1 MPAQNRPAR
10 PSLESV
16 TRLPG
21 RRTAGPACRA
31 LAAGATAVGLVL
43 AGLSAT
49 VAASS
54 AAAAD
59 VPAPAAVRVAHAAD
73 GALTMRWNEVKGA
86 TGYVLSR
93 SDAVDGEYVEV
104 ARTDERRVYATDDVD
119 TAVVHYYPAQAV
131 AADGTLSAPSA
142 VAVGTLVGDG
152 VADPEIPDGG
162 LALDFGNGATAPGAT
177 RIVAGPAYSKASRV
191 GFVDPDQVT
200 PVRRDGDDPLRS
212 DLVRVGDTELVVD
225 LPDGDYTVGVIA
237 GDPEAATDIAITAEQ
252 MAKVPATQKAAG
264 EFLETEFDIALVDG
278 QLNLDFAGA
287 AANLAALT
295 ITPQAPREAGA
306 EPTVFVTGD
315 STVQTYDDYWAPQAG
330 WGQMLGRFL
339 SDGVTVDNHAIGGRS
354 SKNFIS
360 QGRLDTVLRQIRPG
374 DYLYVQFGHNDN
386 SYGVDDRYAAPAD
399 YRNYLRTFVDGARQ
413 RGATPILVTPVSRRS
428 FDSSGH
434 ANVSFPQYVEQARG
448 LAEETGTPL
457 VDLSASSRAYLDEIG
472 PEAAKSVFLW
482 VPAGVYPARPDGTQD
497 DTHFQAYGAI
507 QMARLVAQDTAAL
520 DVPLADEVVEA
531 EPPAE
536 VPAAPSG
543 LAASSVSGTGA
554 TLTWGAVEGADI
566 YRVLLKDADAGDDA
580 YALRA
585 TSTIGRVDLTGLEA
599 GTSYDVRVVAVNGRG
614 DSAPSEALRLTT
626 KEPLYRFDVQPAGS
640 VTMDGYL
647 PLEDTTLYAQGRGY
661 GFTSA
666 TGPGGRDR
674 GTGFDPAPTAL
685 QRDFLLPSA
694 STPLAVDVEDGTYV
708 VAVEWGD
715 MLGTASLAVTLEGE
729 DRGSANAGRGGTS
742 TRVLA
747 PVEVTDGRLDIVA
760 SGWLNGLTITRLDD
774 EATTIGGNR

>member
-10 PSLESV
+10 PSLESA

-104 ARTDERRVYATDDVD
+104 ARTDERTVYATDDVD
-119 TAVVHYYPAQAV
+119 TAVVHYYRAQAV

-295 ITPQAPREAGA
+295 VTPQAPREAGA

-580 YALRA
+580 YALRT

-626 KEPLYRFDVQPAGS
+626 KEPLYRLDVQPAGS

-729 DRGSANAGRGGTS
+729 DRGSANAGRGTTS

-747 PVEVTDGRLDIVA
+747 PVEVTDGRLDVVA

-774 EATTIGGNR
+774 EATTTGGNR

>member
-1 MPAQNRPAR
+1 MKSAHQTPRRPAARPAR
-10 PSLESV
+10 
-16 TRLPG
+16 
-21 RRTAGPACRA
+21 RA
-31 LAAGATAVGLVL
+31 LAAGATTVGLVL

-49 VAASS
+49 VGAASG

-59 VPAPAAVRVAHAAD
+59 VPAPTAVRVAHAVD
-73 GALTMRWNEVKGA
+73 GALSMRWNAVEGA
-86 TGYVLSR
+86 AGYVLSR
-93 SDAVDGEYVEV
+93 SDAVDGEYAEV
-104 ARTDERRVYATDDVD
+104 ARTDERTVYATDDVD
-119 TAVVHYYPAQAV
+119 TTAVHYYRAQAIG
-131 AADGTLSAPSA
+131 ADGTLSAPSA

-152 VADPEIPDGG
+152 VADPEIPEGG
-162 LALDFGNGATAPGAT
+162 LTLDFGNGATAAGAT
-177 RIVAGPAYSKASRV
+177 RIVAGPAYSKAHRV
-191 GFVDPDQVT
+191 GFVDPAQVT
-200 PVRRDGDDPLRS
+200 PARRDGGDPLRS

-225 LPDGDYTVGVIA
+225 LPDGDYTVGVVA

-252 MAKVPATQKAAG
+252 MAKVPATERAAG

-306 EPTVFVTGD
+306 EPTVYVTGD
-315 STVQTYDDYWAPQAG
+315 STVQTYTDYWAPQAG

-360 QGRLDTVLRQIRPG
+360 QGRLDEVLRQIRPG

-399 YRNYLRTFVDGARQ
+399 YRNYLRTFVEGATQ

-428 FDSSGH
+428 FDASGH
-434 ANVSFPQYVEQARG
+434 ANVSFPQYVEQARA

-472 PEAAKSVFLW
+472 PEAARSVFLW

-497 DTHFQAYGAI
+497 DTHFQEYGAI
-507 QMARLVAQDTAAL
+507 QMARLVAQDTAGL

-536 VPAAPSG
+536 VPAAPTG
-543 LAASSVSGTGA
+543 LAASAVSGAGA
-554 TLTWGAVEGADI
+554 TLTWDAVDGADI

-580 YALRA
+580 YALRT
-585 TSTIGRVDLTGLEA
+585 TSTIGRVDLTGLESGA
-599 GTSYDVRVVAVNGRG
+599 SYDVRVVAVNGRG

-626 KEPLYRFDVQPAGS
+626 KEPLYRFDVQPAGA

-647 PLEDTTLYAQGRGY
+647 PLDGTTLYAQGLGY

-674 GTGFDPAPTAL
+674 GTGFDPVPTAL

-694 STPLAVDVEDGTYV
+694 STPIAVDVEDGTYS

-715 MLGTASLAVTLEGE
+715 MLGTAGLAVTLEGE
-729 DRGSANAGRGGTS
+729 DRGSANAGRGTTS

-747 PVEVTDGRLDIVA
+747 PVEVTDGRLDVVA

-774 EATTIGGNR
+774 EATTTGGNR

>member
-1 MPAQNRPAR
+1 M
-10 PSLESV
+10 ESA
-16 TRLPG
+16 TRSPG
-21 RRTAGPACRA
+21 RRAAGPACRA
-31 LAAGATAVGLVL
+31 LAAGATTVGLVL

-49 VAASS
+49 VGAASS

-59 VPAPAAVRVAHAAD
+59 VPAPAAVRVAYAVD
-73 GALTMRWNEVKGA
+73 GTLTMRWNEAEGA
-86 TGYVLSR
+86 AGYVLSR
-93 SDAVDGEYVEV
+93 SDAVDGEYAEV
-104 ARTDERRVYATDDVD
+104 ARTDERTVYATDDVD
-119 TAVVHYYPAQAV
+119 TTAVHYYRAQAIG
-131 AADGTLSAPSA
+131 ADGTLSAPSA

-152 VADPEIPDGG
+152 VADPEIPSDG
-162 LALDFGNGATAPGAT
+162 LTLDFGNGTTAAGAT
-177 RIVAGPAYSKASRV
+177 RVVAGPAYSKASRV
-191 GFVDPDQVT
+191 GFVDPAQVT

-225 LPDGDYTVGVIA
+225 LPDGDYTVGVVA

-306 EPTVFVTGD
+306 EPTVYVTGD
-315 STVQTYDDYWAPQAG
+315 STVQTYTDYWAPQAG
-330 WGQMLGRFL
+330 WGQMLQRFL

-360 QGRLDTVLRQIRPG
+360 QGRLDEVLRQIRPG

-399 YRNYLRTFVDGARQ
+399 YRNYLRTFVDGAKQ

-434 ANVSFPQYVEQARG
+434 ANVSFPQYVEQASA

-482 VPAGVYPARPDGTQD
+482 VPAGVYQARPDGTQD
-497 DTHFQAYGAI
+497 DTHFQEYGAI

-536 VPAAPSG
+536 VPAAPIG
-543 LAASSVSGTGA
+543 LAASAVSGTGA
-554 TLTWGAVEGADI
+554 TLTWDAVDGADI
-566 YRVLLKDADAGDDA
+566 YRVELRGAGDDA
-580 YALRA
+580 YGLAT

-599 GTSYDVRVVAVNGRG
+599 GASYDVRVVAVNGRG
-614 DSAPSEALRLTT
+614 DSAPSDTLRLTT
-626 KEPLYRFDVQPAGS
+626 KEPLYRFDVQPAGA

-647 PLEDTTLYAQGRGY
+647 PLDDTTLYADGEGY

-674 GTGFDPAPTAL
+674 GTGFDPVPTAL

-694 STPLAVDVEDGTYV
+694 STPIAVDVADGTYV

-715 MLGTASLAVTLEGE
+715 MLGTASLAVSLEGE

-747 PVEVTDGRLDIVA
+747 PVEVTDGRLDVVA
-760 SGWLNGLTITRLDD
+760 AGWLNGLTITRLDD
-774 EATTIGGNR
+774 EATTTTGGNR

>member
-1 MPAQNRPAR
+1 MESATPSSFDRPA
-10 PSLESV
+10 
-16 TRLPG
+16 TRCP
-21 RRTAGPACRA
+21 RRA

-49 VAASS
+49 TAATS

-59 VPAPAAVRVAHAAD
+59 LPAPTAVRVAHAVD
-73 GALTMRWNEVKGA
+73 GALSMRWNEVKGA
-86 TGYVLSR
+86 AGYVLSR
-93 SDAVDGEYVEV
+93 SDAVDGEFTVV
-104 ARTDERRVYATDDVD
+104 ARTDERTVHATDAVD
-119 TAVVHYYPAQAV
+119 TTAVHYYRAQAV
-131 AADGTLSAPSA
+131 GADGALSTPSA

-152 VADPEIPDGG
+152 VADPEIPSGG
-162 LALDFGNGATAPGAT
+162 LTLDFGNGPTAPGAT
-177 RIVAGPAYSKASRV
+177 RIVAGPAYSKAHRV

-200 PVRRDGDDPLRS
+200 PVRRGGADPLRS
-212 DLVRVGDTELVVD
+212 DLVRVGDTELVID
-225 LPDGDYTVGVIA
+225 LPDGDYTVGVVA
-237 GDPEAATDIAITAEQ
+237 GDPEAATDIAITVEQ
-252 MAKVPATQKAAG
+252 MAKVPATEKPAG
-264 EFLETEFDIALVDG
+264 EFLETEFDVALVDG

-287 AANLAALT
+287 AANLAAIT
-295 ITPQAPREAGA
+295 VTPQAPREAGA

-315 STVQTYDDYWAPQAG
+315 STVQTYTDYWAPQAG
-330 WGQMLGRFL
+330 WGQMLDRFL

-360 QGRLDTVLRQIRPG
+360 QGRLDEVLRQIRPG

-399 YRNYLRTFVDGARQ
+399 YRNYLRTYVDGARQ

-428 FDSSGH
+428 FDASGH
-434 ANVSFPQYVEQARG
+434 ANVSFPQYVEQARA

-507 QMARLVAQDTAAL
+507 QMARLVAQDTARL
-520 DVPLADEVVEA
+520 DVPLADEVIQA

-536 VPAAPSG
+536 VPAVPTG
-543 LAASSVSGTGA
+543 LAASAVSGTGA
-554 TLTWGAVEGADI
+554 TLTWDAVDGADV
-566 YRVLLKDADAGDDA
+566 YRVELKSADDDT
-580 YALRA
+580 YALRT
-585 TSTIGRVDLTGLEA
+585 TSTIGRADLTGLEA
-599 GTSYDVRVVAVNGRG
+599 GASYDVRVVAVNGRG

-626 KEPLYRFDVQPAGS
+626 KEPLYRFDVQPAGA
-640 VTMDGYL
+640 VTMDGHL
-647 PLEDTTLYAQGRGY
+647 PLDDTTLYANGRGY

-674 GTGFDPAPTAL
+674 GTGFDPVPTAL

-694 STPLAVDVEDGTYV
+694 STPIAVDVADGTYV

-729 DRGSANAGRGGTS
+729 DRGSVNAGRGGTS

-747 PVEVTDGRLDIVA
+747 PVEVTDGRLDVVA
-760 SGWLNGLTITRLDD
+760 AGWLNGLTITRLDD
-774 EATTIGGNR
+774 EATTTGGNR

>member
-10 PSLESV
+10 PPLESA
-16 TRLPG
+16 TRPAG
-21 RRTAGPACRA
+21 RRAPGPACRA

-49 VAASS
+49 VGA

-59 VPAPAAVRVAHAAD
+59 LPAPTAVRVAHAS
-73 GALTMRWNEVKGA
+73 GGELTMRWNEVKGA

-93 SDAVDGEYVEV
+93 SGAVDGEYAEV
-104 ARTDERRVYATDDVD
+104 ARTDERTVYATDDVD
-119 TAVVHYYPAQAV
+119 TTVVHYYRAQAIG
-131 AADGTLSAPSA
+131 ADGTLSAPSA
-142 VAVGTLVGDG
+142 VAVGTLVGDA
-152 VADPEIPDGG
+152 VADPEIPEDG
-162 LALDFGNGATAPGAT
+162 LTLDFGNGATAAGAT
-177 RIVAGPAYSKASRV
+177 RIVAGPAYSKAHRV
-191 GFVDPDQVT
+191 GFVDPAQVT

-225 LPDGDYTVGVIA
+225 LPDGDYTVGVLA

-264 EFLETEFDIALVDG
+264 EFVETEFDIALVDG

-330 WGQMLGRFL
+330 WGQMLPRFL

-360 QGRLDTVLRQIRPG
+360 QGRLDEVLRQIRPG

-399 YRNYLRTFVDGARQ
+399 YRNYLRTFVDGAKE

-428 FDSSGH
+428 FDASGH
-434 ANVSFPQYVEQARG
+434 ANVSFPEYVEQARS

-497 DTHFQAYGAI
+497 DTHFQEYGAI

-520 DVPLADEVVEA
+520 DVPLADEVVET
-531 EPPAE
+531 EPPAQ
-536 VPAAPSG
+536 VPAAPAG
-543 LAASSVSGTGA
+543 LAASAVSGTGA
-554 TLTWGAVEGADI
+554 TLTWDAVDGADI
-566 YRVLLKDADAGDDA
+566 YRVLLKGADAGDDA
-580 YALRA
+580 YELAT

-626 KEPLYRFDVQPAGS
+626 REPLYRFDVQPAGA

-647 PLEDTTLYAQGRGY
+647 PLDDTTLYAQGLGY

-674 GTGFDPAPTAL
+674 GTGFDPVPTAL

-694 STPLAVDVEDGTYV
+694 STPIAVDVADGTYV

-715 MLGTASLAVTLEGE
+715 MLGTAGLAVTLEGE

-747 PVEVTDGRLDIVA
+747 PVEVTDGRLDVVA

-774 EATTIGGNR
+774 EATTITGGNR